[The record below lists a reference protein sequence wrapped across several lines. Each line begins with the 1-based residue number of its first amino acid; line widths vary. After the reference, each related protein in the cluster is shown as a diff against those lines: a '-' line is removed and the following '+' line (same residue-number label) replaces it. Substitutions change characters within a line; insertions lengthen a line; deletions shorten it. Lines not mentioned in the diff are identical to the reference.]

1 MIEFELKDF
10 SKEFNQNKEF
20 KSVES
25 QKVKIGNYEWNLSM
39 QRNLNESYLGLYLH
53 CSSEDG
59 NFPVFAEFKLFIVN
73 QKDERKHK
81 IRSIN
86 LKMSIVSLKIKFSLS
101 FFIFSHELLL

>member
-1 MIEFELKDF
+1 MRQLLLILINFKSPKNVIEFELKEF

-25 QKVKIGNYEWNLSM
+25 PKVKIGNYEWNLRIK
-39 QRNLNESYLGLYLH
+39 RNLNTSYLGLYLC

-59 NFPVFAEFKLFIVN
+59 HFPVFVEYKLFIVN

-81 IRSIN
+81 KRSIN
-86 LKMSIVSLKIKFSLS
+86 LKMFIVLI
-101 FFIFSHELLL
+101 